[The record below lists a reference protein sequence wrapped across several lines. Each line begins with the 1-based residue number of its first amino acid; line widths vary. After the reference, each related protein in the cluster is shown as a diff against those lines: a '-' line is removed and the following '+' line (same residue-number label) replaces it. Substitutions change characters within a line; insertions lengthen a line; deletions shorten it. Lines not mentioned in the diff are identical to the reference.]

1 MKVYTYELEEE
12 FETIAE
18 FIEKKYKICIK
29 SKEQLVNFTKHALLF
44 MMSLKIWK
52 KHLVLYFK
60 NLCRSPDC
68 FHNICS
74 IPQW

>member
-44 MMSLKIWK
+44 MMSLKI
-52 KHLVLYFK
+52 
-60 NLCRSPDC
+60 
-68 FHNICS
+68 
-74 IPQW
+74 